1 MWQVLVRLLRSMEQ
15 VWGVPIIHC
24 FDWICGTSTG
34 AILALALSS
43 GKSVVECQA
52 LYFRLKDKV
61 NELRL
66 TDGVTLHCVDS
77 FHEDTL

>member
-1 MWQVLVRLLRSMEQ
+1 MEQ

-43 GKSVVECQA
+43 GKSVLECQA

-61 NELRL
+61 SNYLL
-66 TDGVTLHCVDS
+66 HHSIGLKTLVS
-77 FHEDTL
+77 FLHAVMIK